1 MELMCNFSLVKSNI
15 ETKYD
20 ISFDE
25 YFADALERLPSFEED
40 GLVHLED
47 DQIIVT
53 SRGRLLIRNI
63 AMNFDA
69 HYNGRSDNGPQYSR
83 TV

>member
-1 MELMCNFSLVKSNI
+1 MELMCNFSLSKSNI
-15 ETKYD
+15 EIKYD

-25 YFADALERLPSFEED
+25 YFEDALEKLPSFEED

-47 DQIIVT
+47 DQIKVT

-63 AMNFDA
+63 AMIFDA
-69 HYNGRSDNGPQYSR
+69 HYHGRSDDGPQYSR